1 MTSSVADALV
11 GRLIDGRYR
20 ILSHLADGGMA
31 SVYRAMDARLE
42 REVAVKI
49 MRPGLATD
57 HVFVERFR
65 AEARSAARLS
75 HPNVVAV
82 FDQGEDDGD
91 VFLAMELVE
100 GKTLRDVIHEEAPL
114 TARESLAILE
124 PILGALRAAHAA
136 GIIHRDVKPE
146 NVIVRRDGEVKVA
159 DFGLAR
165 AITNQTTTSQTGVLL
180 GTVSYLS
187 PEQVERGT
195 ADQRSDVYAAGLVL
209 FEMLTGRKAVTGD
222 TPIQIAYKHVHGGVP
237 SPSSVVTAVPADLD
251 DLVARATAVE
261 PDDRFESVAD
271 FITTLRAVR
280 RGLTPGELDRRGA
293 APAADGASSRAAE
306 PTRASTP
313 RQGELPSEL
322 PPVSRPEPSRARP
335 ELSHTTAMPVRQAAA
350 TPKRRRRWPWW
361 IAALLAVLAVGGAG
375 WWFTDGPGGTTVVPS
390 VVGQSLDQAVAAL
403 DTATLRSDS
412 SEAFS
417 EDVAKGR
424 VIDVD
429 PVAGTELSKQSSIN
443 VLVSKGPERYQV
455 PKLVGTKAT
464 SAPAALAKVNLKPG
478 PTTTAY
484 DESVKAGLVISQDP
498 APGTS
503 VRRDVA
509 VSVVVSKGREP
520 ITVPT
525 VTGSTAAAAESAVT
539 DAGLTYRRAD
549 DVNSDTVPA
558 GRVVSQ
564 TPSTGTLF
572 KGDRITVVVSKGPV
586 MVTVPEVVGMPVAKA
601 EAALTAA
608 GLKVEKTYPFG
619 DLFEK
624 LVRVQS
630 IDSGTSVRKGSTI
643 RLTIV

>member
-1 MTSSVADALV
+1 M
-11 GRLIDGRYR
+11 
-20 ILSHLADGGMA
+20 
-31 SVYRAMDARLE
+31 
-42 REVAVKI
+42 
-49 MRPGLATD
+49 
-57 HVFVERFR
+57 
-65 AEARSAARLS
+65 
-75 HPNVVAV
+75 
-82 FDQGEDDGD
+82 
-91 VFLAMELVE
+91 
-100 GKTLRDVIHEEAPL
+100 
-114 TARESLAILE
+114 
-124 PILGALRAAHAA
+124 
-136 GIIHRDVKPE
+136 
-146 NVIVRRDGEVKVA
+146 
-159 DFGLAR
+159 
-165 AITNQTTTSQTGVLL
+165 
-180 GTVSYLS
+180 
-187 PEQVERGT
+187 
-195 ADQRSDVYAAGLVL
+195 
-209 FEMLTGRKAVTGD
+209 
-222 TPIQIAYKHVHGGVP
+222 
-237 SPSSVVTAVPADLD
+237 
-251 DLVARATAVE
+251 
-261 PDDRFESVAD
+261 
-271 FITTLRAVR
+271 
-280 RGLTPGELDRRGA
+280 
-293 APAADGASSRAAE
+293 
-306 PTRASTP
+306 
-313 RQGELPSEL
+313 
-322 PPVSRPEPSRARP
+322 
-335 ELSHTTAMPVRQAAA
+335 
-350 TPKRRRRWPWW
+350 
-361 IAALLAVLAVGGAG
+361 
-375 WWFTDGPGGTTVVPS
+375 
-390 VVGQSLDQAVAAL
+390 AAL

-443 VLVSKGPERYQV
+443 VLVSKGPERYAV

-464 SAPAALAKVNLKPG
+464 SASAALAKVNLKPG

-484 DESVKAGLVISQDP
+484 DEKVKAGVVISQDP

-539 DAGLTYRRAD
+539 EAGLTYRRAD

-601 EAALTAA
+601 EATLTAA

-643 RLTIV
+643 SLTIV